1 MKGRRE
7 YAIPRPESLR
17 SIQAH
22 ESLFNIVLSAYEF
35 ARLIFYDMKWKND
48 ASPEARSTTNNAG
61 RKGPTNGNTNG
72 NREGAKPP
80 GYVPE
85 SRAKVQDVG
94 YDFSGQ
100 WSEIAGFCYLV

>member
-1 MKGRRE
+1 MMRRRDC
-7 YAIPRPESLR
+7 AIARAESSR
-17 SIQAH
+17 STQAH
-22 ESLFNIVLSAYEF
+22 ESLFNIVLSVHEF
-35 ARLIFYDMKWKND
+35 ARLIFYDMKWKNR
-48 ASPEARSTTNNAG
+48 ASPVARVTTNNAG
-61 RKGPTNGNTNG
+61 RKGPTNGNQNC
-72 NREGAKPP
+72 NRVGAKPP